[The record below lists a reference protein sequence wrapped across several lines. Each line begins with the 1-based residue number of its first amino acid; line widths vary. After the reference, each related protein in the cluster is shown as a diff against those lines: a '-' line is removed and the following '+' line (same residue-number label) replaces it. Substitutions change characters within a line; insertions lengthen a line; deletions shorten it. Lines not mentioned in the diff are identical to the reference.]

1 MQNIRFVTDS
11 GHGWLEVS
19 LTEYPDAVDFGTG
32 FGYLDESYGVI
43 YLEEDCEAGAFLKA
57 HPEARERIYEDNY
70 NGESAVRRLPH
81 NEARLDVAAFYAS
94 GAS

>member
-1 MQNIRFVTDS
+1 MTDA

-19 LTEYPDAVDFGTG
+19 LTEFPDAENYGTG

-70 NGESAVRRLPH
+70 NGESAVRRLPR
-81 NEARLDVAAFYAS
+81 NKARLDTSRLYA
-94 GAS
+94 